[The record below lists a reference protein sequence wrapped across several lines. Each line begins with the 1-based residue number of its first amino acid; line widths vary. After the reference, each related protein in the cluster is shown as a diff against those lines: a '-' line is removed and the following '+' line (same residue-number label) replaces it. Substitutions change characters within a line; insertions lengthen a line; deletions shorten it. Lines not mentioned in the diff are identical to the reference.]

1 MRIVAREVLSG
12 QVTAVNFDHDN
23 ARSEPT
29 DSIPHEHLCISPGWV
44 DVQVNGF
51 AGYDLN
57 SAQLIPEHVAGLVH
71 RLATEGIAAVFPTV
85 ITASSEHIT
94 ACLRT
99 IATACEIYPE
109 VRAAVPGIHLEG
121 PYLSPRDG
129 TRGVHPVQHI
139 HAPNWDEFCRWQEA
153 AGGRIRLTTL
163 APEQPGS
170 APFIERLVRSGVT
183 VAIGHSEANTTDLA
197 SAVDAGARLST
208 HLGNGIALTIR
219 RHPNPI
225 WDQLADDRLYAS
237 LIGDGFHLPPN
248 TMRVFL
254 RAKGV
259 ERCLLTSDAV
269 ALARQAPG
277 VYDSP
282 VGGRVELHPSG
293 RLTQYGSEHLAGSA
307 SSLKDGVENA
317 VRLAGCTLAQA
328 IAMATVTPRRV
339 SPTPLLDSTTI
350 FQWAPDQHK
359 ATILAT
365 LVAGRVV
372 YRAAELQ
379 TFLREAG
386 P

>member
-1 MRIVAREVLSG
+1 MQTTVREVLSG
-12 QVTAVNFDHDN
+12 ETLVVHFDQTR
-23 ARSEPT
+23 AYLKPVG
-29 DSIPHEHLCISPGWV
+29 SIPHEHLYLSPGWV
-44 DVQVNGF
+44 DIQVNGF
-51 AGYDLN
+51 AGYDMN
-57 SAQLIPEHVAGLVH
+57 SAQLRPEHVAGMVSRLGAEGVALVY
-71 RLATEGIAAVFPTV
+71 PTV
-85 ITASSEHIT
+85 VTASAEHIT

-99 IATACEIYPE
+99 IATACETLPE

-121 PYLSPRDG
+121 PYLSPADG
-129 TRGVHPVQHI
+129 TRGVHPARHI
-139 HAPNWDEFCRWQEA
+139 HAPDWDEFSRWQEV
-153 AGGRIRLTTL
+153 AGGRIRLVTL

-170 APFIERLVRSGVT
+170 VDFIKRLVRAD
-183 VAIGHSEANTTDLA
+183 VAVALGHTQASTAELA
-197 SAVDAGARLST
+197 AAADAGARLST

-225 WDQLADDRLYAS
+225 LDQLADDRLYAS
-237 LIGDGFHLPPN
+237 LIFDGFHLPPN

-259 ERCLLTSDAV
+259 ERSILTSDAV
-269 ALARQAPG
+269 ALARQPAG

-282 VGGRVELHPSG
+282 VGGRVELHPTG
-293 RLTQYGSEHLAGSA
+293 RLTQYGTEYLAGSA

-328 IAMATVTPRRV
+328 VQMVTVTPRRGV
-339 SPTPLLDSTTI
+339 PASLPETATLFHWEAGQQT
-350 FQWAPDQHK
+350 

-372 YRAAELQ
+372 YRAVELQ
-379 TFLREAG
+379 PFLGEDE